1 MQGKGKSDGSR
12 RWQES
17 RGFSCGSIPI
27 LGTNYRR
34 NRQRRPP
41 YFLNSRLI
49 KAADEFKHK
58 TTAINKL
65 WQTDGSRRMTAAIAP
80 KTPSDF
86 ILAYAPVSEGQS
98 LQGADIQQQSQAERL
113 PRCPG
118 DALETRFCSVAPA
131 NSPRWW
137 QFEEREAP

>member
-65 WQTDGSRRMTAAIAP
+65 WQTDGSHRMTAATATQNSLP
-80 KTPSDF
+80 NDF
-86 ILAYAPVSEGQS
+86 ILAYP
-98 LQGADIQQQSQAERL
+98 SQRGPEFA
-113 PRCPG
+113 G
-118 DALETRFCSVAPA
+118 DRTKFAMRSFDLAF
-131 NSPRWW
+131 
-137 QFEEREAP
+137 